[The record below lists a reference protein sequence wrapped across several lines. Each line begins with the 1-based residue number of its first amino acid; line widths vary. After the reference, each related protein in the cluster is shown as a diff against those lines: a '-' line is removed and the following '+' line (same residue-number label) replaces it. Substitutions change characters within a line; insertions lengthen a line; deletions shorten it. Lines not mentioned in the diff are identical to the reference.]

1 MNPQAFSEQMNQVI
15 AKAWTDETF
24 KAGLLADPAKA
35 LAAMGWQVPS
45 HIQLKVVEN
54 THTDVYLVLPRN
66 PGSGHLSEEA
76 LDSLTG
82 AGGDVV
88 PGACSS
94 GGGIPITNYCFT
106 IMISSLSV

>member
-15 AKAWTDETF
+15 AKAWTDDAF
-24 KAGLLADPAKA
+24 KASLLADPAKA
-35 LAAMGWQVPS
+35 LAEMGWQVPS

-54 THTDVYLVLPRN
+54 TDTDVYLVLPRN

-82 AGGDVV
+82 AGDVV
-88 PGACSS
+88 PGVCSVTC
-94 GGGIPITNYCFT
+94 GIPIPNWC
-106 IMISSLSV
+106 LSVQVCNYTS